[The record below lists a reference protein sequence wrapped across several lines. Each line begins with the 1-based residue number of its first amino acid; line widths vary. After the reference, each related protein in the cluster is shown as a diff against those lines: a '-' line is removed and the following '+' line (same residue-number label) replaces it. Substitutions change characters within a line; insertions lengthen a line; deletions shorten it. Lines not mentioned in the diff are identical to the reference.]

1 MRETTRPPAA
11 VVVLMAALVLAVSTL
26 VAMVKATPGH
36 ADFEIHKVDA
46 AAFVPGIDGTIFIL
60 AVGSDARPGQTQ
72 ARGDAIH
79 VIGLNAKAGRATILN
94 IPRDT
99 YINVPGHGVDKI
111 NSSFYFGGPELMAK
125 TVGQLVGVPIAF
137 VISTDFVGIKAM
149 TDELGGLDID
159 VPVAMNDTLSGAVF
173 PAGPRHMNGDEVLA
187 ISRNRHLGSG
197 DFTRTENQARV
208 ILATLAKFRA
218 EQPGARRVLTYL
230 GVLARHTG
238 LHKVGLVD
246 LYRLGRL
253 ALAIDPAN
261 IRSVTMPGSA
271 GQAGAASVVF
281 VGPSAPGV
289 FADFADDGLLES
301 H

>member
-1 MRETTRPPAA
+1 MRTGTRPPALV
-11 VVVLMAALVLAVSTL
+11 VVVLGALVLAVSAL
-26 VAMVKATPGH
+26 VAMVKMTPGH

-46 AAFVPGIDGTIFIL
+46 AAFTPGIDGTIFVL
-60 AVGSDARPGQTQ
+60 VVGSDARPGQTQ

-79 VIGLNAKAGRATILN
+79 VIGLNRKAGKATMLN

-99 YINVPGHGVDKI
+99 YINIPGHGTDKI
-111 NSSFYFGGPELMAK
+111 NSSFYFGGPELMAR

-137 VISTDFVGIKAM
+137 VISTDFAGIRAM

-159 VPVAMNDTLSGAVF
+159 VPVNMNDTLSGAVF

-197 DFTRTENQARV
+197 DFTRTENQGRV

-218 EQPGARRVLTYL
+218 EQPGARRSLTYL
-230 GVLARHTG
+230 GVLSRHAR
-238 LHKVGLVD
+238 LHNVGLLD
-246 LYRLGRL
+246 LYRLGRI
-253 ALAIDPAN
+253 ALSIDPGN
-261 IRSVTMPGSA
+261 VRNVTMPGSA

-281 VGPSAPGV
+281 VGPSAPSL
-289 FADFADDGLLES
+289 FADFADDGLLQS